1 MRQEALDRFA
11 EVYWKPAYKYIRLRW
26 RRQPA
31 DAEDLTQGFFAGLLA
46 RDTVARFDPARGSF
60 HNYLRVCIDNFAHNG
75 AAAAAARAIPSL
87 DFAGAEAELAQASL
101 TAAATLTPE
110 EIFHRE
116 WQRQIFALALD
127 DLRALAEAQDKAV
140 QWAVFEAYDLAA
152 GDDGRRP
159 SYDEL
164 AARHGVP
171 VTQINNYLA
180 WARRQLREL
189 AMARL
194 AGVTG
199 SERELQAETRR
210 LFEGE

>member
-1 MRQEALDRFA
+1 VRQEALDRFA

-31 DAEDLTQGFFAGLLA
+31 DAEDLTQALFAGLLV
-46 RDTVARFDPARGSF
+46 RDTVNRFDPARGSF
-60 HNYLRVCIDNFAHNG
+60 HNYLRVCIDNFAHNRT
-75 AAAAAARAIPSL
+75 ASAAARAIPSL
-87 DFAGAEAELAQASL
+87 DFAGAEAELAL
-101 TAAATLTPE
+101 TSMTAMATLTPE

-127 DLRALAEAQDKAV
+127 DLRALAAKPGKAAQ
-140 QWAVFEAYDLAA
+140 WEVFEAYDLASG
-152 GDDGRRP
+152 GDERRP
-159 SYDEL
+159 SYGEL
-164 AARHGVP
+164 AARYAVP
-171 VTQINNYLA
+171 ATQITNYLA

-189 AMARL
+189 TMARL

-199 SERELQAETRR
+199 SDRELQAETRR